1 MENNVFDGE
10 KLINIIHMQQRGKT
24 RIDMLKDVIAQ
35 ADQAG
40 DNYWR
45 MYMRFDYISEQYFH
59 GDAVKCIPVVTELE
73 NVFKENPAAVERH
86 KGDTLGKEAYIMAV
100 ILGVDTIACLPQVAL
115 EQWDNILD
123 GLYSLVK
130 QFGMAERSYYWQV
143 FWRWMYIDWEKAE
156 EYLQKAWN
164 TKPDDRFDC
173 ESCEHAY
180 ATSLYLHMGQKEKAD
195 TYAEKVEK
203 GILDDVCDDTF
214 PNLWS
219 SYLEYALFNSDI
231 KSAVPY
237 ARKLYR
243 KCNNDQGDLKHMGKV
258 LQYFAYK
265 NTTKGVKLFQKR
277 LEWTNGIWDKK
288 AKFSFY
294 TGAWALFRELSKKSE
309 TVKMELPMEFAQ
321 WREDGVYETAV
332 LADWFYKESEA
343 IAKSFDK
350 RNGTG
355 FYMEYLK
362 HA

>member
-1 MENNVFDGE
+1 MGNNVFDGE

-24 RIDMLKDVIAQ
+24 RIDMLKDAIAQ

-100 ILGVDTIACLPQVAL
+100 ILGVDTIACLPQVTL

-130 QFGMAERSYYWQV
+130 LFGMAERSYYWQL

>member
-1 MENNVFDGE
+1 
-10 KLINIIHMQQRGKT
+10 
-24 RIDMLKDVIAQ
+24 
-35 ADQAG
+35 
-40 DNYWR
+40 
-45 MYMRFDYISEQYFH
+45 
-59 GDAVKCIPVVTELE
+59 
-73 NVFKENPAAVERH
+73 
-86 KGDTLGKEAYIMAV
+86 
-100 ILGVDTIACLPQVAL
+100 
-115 EQWDNILD
+115 
-123 GLYSLVK
+123 
-130 QFGMAERSYYWQV
+130 
-143 FWRWMYIDWEKAE
+143 
-156 EYLQKAWN
+156 
-164 TKPDDRFDC
+164 
-173 ESCEHAY
+173 
-180 ATSLYLHMGQKEKAD
+180 
-195 TYAEKVEK
+195 
-203 GILDDVCDDTF
+203 
-214 PNLWS
+214 
-219 SYLEYALFNSDI
+219 
-231 KSAVPY
+231 
-237 ARKLYR
+237 
-243 KCNNDQGDLKHMGKV
+243 MGKV